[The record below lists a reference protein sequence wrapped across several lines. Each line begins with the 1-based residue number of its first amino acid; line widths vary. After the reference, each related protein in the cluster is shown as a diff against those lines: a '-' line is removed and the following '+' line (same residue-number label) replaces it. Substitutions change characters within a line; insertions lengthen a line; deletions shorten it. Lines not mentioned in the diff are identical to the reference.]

1 MTTAADI
8 KATIDIVEIIGEYV
22 SLEKSGQYFKA
33 VCPFHSEKTASF
45 FVFPERKSWRC
56 FGACAEGGDVFSFLM
71 KQENLSFVE
80 ALKNLA
86 DHAGINV
93 PDNTRIKANE
103 NEKILVA
110 NQFAAEYYQDLLKS
124 SPLGNE
130 ARIYVDKRHISANA
144 IEDFQLG
151 FSPSNWDALKTHLKN
166 LGINETT
173 QLQAG
178 LLVRNE
184 NGSIY
189 DRFRNR
195 LMFPIQ
201 DMNGKVVGFGGRTL
215 DETNPKYLNTAK
227 SPVFDKGAL
236 LYGIHHSQKAIQ
248 ESKTV
253 VIVEGYTDVI
263 QAHQHGSRNVVASMG
278 TALTVQQV
286 KLLRGLA
293 KRFIL
298 ALDSDTAG
306 QAATRR
312 SLESSWGIFNR
323 SSIPTSGRTTL
334 FGPKD
339 SQDIR
344 IATLPNGVD
353 PDDLINRDPTQWEI
367 CINEAPEVLN
377 YLFEWESSQTQT
389 SSSADKQ
396 LTIERLFPL
405 IAALENSFE
414 QDHYFNKLAHIL
426 EIDEKALIAS
436 IGRLRSPQRNIRKP
450 REVVTSALETIGRD
464 PLEEHL
470 LTLLVQSPE
479 LHIEILGLESEV
491 FWLPQNRH
499 LYELIK
505 EKGPDFPKTDINSIF
520 AERIEEFENI
530 ALPSVD
536 GKAQK
541 EALISCAERLKERH
555 IRGIIRDQKALD
567 GASTGNFSNESD
579 RIAALERAS
588 QLTIKFKAID

>member
-8 KATIDIVEIIGEYV
+8 KSTIDIVEVIGDYV

-33 VCPFHSEKTASF
+33 VCPFHTEKTPSF

-80 ALKNLA
+80 ALRFLA
-86 DHAGINV
+86 NQAGINI
-93 PDNTRIKANE
+93 PESSPNKSNA
-103 NEKILVA
+103 NEKIIIA
-110 NQFAAEYYQDLLKS
+110 NQLASDYYHDRLKS
-124 SPLGNE
+124 SPLAND
-130 ARIYVDKRHISANA
+130 ARIYVENRHISTESIVN
-144 IEDFQLG
+144 FQIG
-151 FSPSNWDALKTHLKN
+151 VSPSSWDDLKNHLKDR
-166 LGINETT
+166 GIDEET

-178 LLVRNE
+178 LLVRSDT
-184 NGSIY
+184 GSTY

-195 LMFPIQ
+195 LMFPIK

-215 DETNPKYLNTAK
+215 DDTNPKYLNTAK

-236 LYGIHHSQKAIQ
+236 LYGLYHSQKAIR
-248 ESKTV
+248 ESKTA

-263 QAHQHGSRNVVASMG
+263 QAHQHGFQNVIASMG

-286 KLLRGLA
+286 NLLRNLA
-293 KRFIL
+293 QRFVL

-312 SLESSWGIFNR
+312 SLESSWGVFNR
-323 SSIPTSGRTTL
+323 SSIPTDGRRTL
-334 FGPKD
+334 FGPRE

-353 PDDLINRDPTQWEI
+353 PDDLITKDPTQWEI
-367 CINEAPEVLN
+367 CIDQAPEVLD
-377 YLFEWESSQTQT
+377 YLFEWEASQTQT
-389 SSSADKQ
+389 GNTADKQ

-405 IAALENSFE
+405 IAGLDNSFE
-414 QDHYFNKLAHIL
+414 QDHYFNKLARIL

-436 IGRLRSPQRNIRKP
+436 VGRLRSPQKNTQKP
-450 REVVTSALETIGRD
+450 REVVTSALENIDTD

-470 LTLLVQSPE
+470 LALLVQFPE
-479 LHIEILGLESEV
+479 LHLEVAELESEV
-491 FWLPQNRH
+491 FWVPQNRH

-505 EKGPDFPKTDINSIF
+505 EKGPDLPTTEFDPIF
-520 AERIEEFENI
+520 TERIGEFKD
-530 ALPSVD
+530 APLPSVD
-536 GKAQK
+536 GKAQRD
-541 EALISCAERLKERH
+541 ALISCAERLKERH
-555 IRGIIRDQKALD
+555 IRGVIRDQKALD

-588 QLTIKFKAID
+588 QLTVKFKDID